1 CRDRGPVRRGR
12 CREARVSRRVTAG
25 RGLGSTRLR
34 RCRTVAP
41 MTWKGGQGIQF
52 GESGQGGPGGTAPGA
67 EHGAGEAACGLAV
80 EGLIV
85 SDQDWE
91 ATSMDRCPTCVEEVA
106 TPE

>member
-1 CRDRGPVRRGR
+1 MSRSASITTRYGRQGSRLHTTEALSYGCAHDVEGRAGHPVRRIGAA
-12 CREARVSRRVTAG
+12 CSRRTGA
-25 RGLGSTRLR
+25 
-34 RCRTVAP
+34 RCETE
-41 MTWKGGQGIQF
+41 T
-52 GESGQGGPGGTAPGA
+52 GET
-67 EHGAGEAACGLAV
+67 ACGLAV

>member
-1 CRDRGPVRRGR
+1 
-12 CREARVSRRVTAG
+12 
-25 RGLGSTRLR
+25 
-34 RCRTVAP
+34 
-41 MTWKGGQGIQF
+41 MTWKVGQGIQF
-52 GESGQGGPGGTAPGA
+52 DESGQRVPVGPAHAANT
-67 EHGAGEAACGLAV
+67 ETGETACGLAV